1 MATFKI
7 FLTGE
12 EGGVQRDEELIS
24 VLDKMILYLR
34 IVHSVDFYNHSEYP
48 NEDEMPNRCGILH
61 ARGIPPPAK
70 VTSQEVEEYM
80 KTFEKKMGG
89 FLVVRG
95 DLTPEEA
102 AKFGLKV
109 EVDEVEKFIAAN
121 TQELGKVTNHSDKA
135 IFDIEVYICFC
146 LAGQVALS
154 LVREEVQRAGFC
166 EEAHNDQAHGEGGRS
181 EEGGQLLQQLLEGEA
196 SFQFHDF

>member
-121 TQELGKVTNHSDKA
+121 TQELGKVTNNSDKS
-135 IFDIEVYICFC
+135 IFVIEFYMCFC

-181 EEGGQLLQQLLEGEA
+181 EEGGQLLQQLLEGKA

>member
-1 MATFKI
+1 M
-7 FLTGE
+7 
-12 EGGVQRDEELIS
+12 
-24 VLDKMILYLR
+24 DKMVLYLR

-70 VTSQEVEEYM
+70 VTSPEVEEYM

-109 EVDEVEKFIAAN
+109 EADEVEKFIAAN
-121 TQELGKVTNHSDKA
+121 TQELGKVRIQLGS
-135 IFDIEVYICFC
+135 FGVC
-146 LAGQVALS
+146 LSFRFAGQVAVS
-154 LVREEVQRAGFC
+154 VVGEEVQGAGFC
-166 EEAHNDQAHGEGGRS
+166 EEAHHD
-181 EEGGQLLQQLLEGEA
+181 EA
-196 SFQFHDF
+196 R

>member
-1 MATFKI
+1 M
-7 FLTGE
+7 
-12 EGGVQRDEELIS
+12 
-24 VLDKMILYLR
+24 LDKMVLYLR

-121 TQELGKVTNHSDKA
+121 TQELGKVR
-135 IFDIEVYICFC
+135 IQL
-146 LAGQVALS
+146 LAVLSLFVNVLVGQVAVS
-154 LVREEVQRAGFC
+154 VIGEEV
-166 EEAHNDQAHGEGGRS
+166 
-181 EEGGQLLQQLLEGEA
+181 
-196 SFQFHDF
+196 

>member
-1 MATFKI
+1 MH
-7 FLTGE
+7 FLGE
-12 EGGVQRDEELIS
+12 EGGIQRDEELIG

-89 FLVVRG
+89 FLVIRG

-109 EVDEVEKFIAAN
+109 EADEVEKFIAAN
-121 TQELGKVTNHSDKA
+121 TQELGKVDS
-135 IFDIEVYICFC
+135 IFFLTSILTF
-146 LAGQVALS
+146 
-154 LVREEVQRAGFC
+154 
-166 EEAHNDQAHGEGGRS
+166 
-181 EEGGQLLQQLLEGEA
+181 
-196 SFQFHDF
+196 

>member
-1 MATFKI
+1 M
-7 FLTGE
+7 
-12 EGGVQRDEELIS
+12 
-24 VLDKMILYLR
+24 DKMVLYLR

-121 TQELGKVTNHSDKA
+121 TQELGKVEIQFFERGLCSN
-135 IFDIEVYICFC
+135 IV
-146 LAGQVALS
+146 GQVAVS
-154 LVREEVQRAGFC
+154 VVWEEVQGARFC
-166 EEAHNDQAHGEGGRS
+166 EEAH
-181 EEGGQLLQQLLEGEA
+181 
-196 SFQFHDF
+196 HD

>member
-1 MATFKI
+1 M
-7 FLTGE
+7 
-12 EGGVQRDEELIS
+12 V
-24 VLDKMILYLR
+24 LYLR

-70 VTSQEVEEYM
+70 VTTPEVEEYM

-109 EVDEVEKFIAAN
+109 EADEVEKFIAAN
-121 TQELGKVTNHSDKA
+121 TQELGKVIIQK
-135 IFDIEVYICFC
+135 FC
-146 LAGQVALS
+146 A
-154 LVREEVQRAGFC
+154 F
-166 EEAHNDQAHGEGGRS
+166 
-181 EEGGQLLQQLLEGEA
+181 
-196 SFQFHDF
+196 F